1 MKPHNATYIQ
11 TLNPKR
17 QTEAS
22 KPEKANVGHQSYDG
36 EIAVFALIDERKTA
50 TFAQVIDRE

>member
-1 MKPHNATYIQ
+1 MKPHNAAYIQ

-36 EIAVFALIDERKTA
+36 EIAVFALIDGRKTA